1 MSETRL
7 AVEVRSRSRHST
19 KALRITLISR
29 FSARAPPIRQRHYGH
44 ALLAWQCQNESNG
57 AVSTLNSLAL
67 PFRTQRAIE
76 VWRSG
81 SGGRSSY
88 GNAGVWPHRHEAF
101 GPRLSVLGFGCGAVG
116 GLMVRGDWRD
126 QERTVARAIGTTSTL
141 RCSMA
146 MENRRKI
153 SALSRKSSN
162 RPTWWWALRSGCGAK
177 TSGTF
182 RHRDKVARRQ
192 FGAIALERVDVF
204 HLHIGAAEKRSAS
217 GRCSTRWC
225 HTRASTRAR
234 QYGFLGLTAIGDTG
248 ALRQVIEAGVFDG
261 AQVVYNMLNPSAAT
275 ELPPNYPAQDYWRL
289 FDHTKT
295 AGELFRCT
303 MSIILTAT
311 PFA

>member
-7 AVEVRSRSRHST
+7 ALEVRSRSRHST

-67 PFRTQRAIE
+67 PFRTQRPIE

-101 GPRLSVLGFGCGAVG
+101 GPGLSVLGFGCGAVG

-141 RCSMA
+141 RCSLA
-146 MENRRKI
+146 MENSEKNLGSVPQKLKPANVVVGTKVR
-153 SALSRKSSN
+153 
-162 RPTWWWALRSGCGAK
+162 LRSQ
-177 TSGTF
+177 
-182 RHRDKVARRQ
+182 D
-192 FGAIALERVDVF
+192 FG
-204 HLHIGAAEKRSAS
+204 HI
-217 GRCSTRWC
+217 
-225 HTRASTRAR
+225 
-234 QYGFLGLTAIGDTG
+234 
-248 ALRQVIEAGVFDG
+248 
-261 AQVVYNMLNPSAAT
+261 P
-275 ELPPNYPAQDYWRL
+275 
-289 FDHTKT
+289 
-295 AGELFRCT
+295 
-303 MSIILTAT
+303 T
-311 PFA
+311 P